1 METFLILL
9 TVFIGSSLTL
19 VSGFGL
25 GTLLMPVM
33 AIFFPLD
40 TAILLTAWV
49 HLANNLIKF
58 AFYYK
63 HISWPILLRFAPTAI
78 IGAYLGAFTL
88 DFLKDW
94 NSTLEIPALHI
105 QTSVFQFILG
115 FVLGLFAIIEWL
127 PQEKRFSFPT
137 TLLPLGG
144 AISGFFGG
152 LSGHQ
157 GALRSAFLLRANL
170 SKEVL
175 IGTGIVIATCI
186 DVTRITQYLNFE
198 KQATLMD
205 NISLLVSAVIVA
217 FLGVFLTQRWIQ
229 KVTIAW
235 LQKSIAIFLILF
247 SIAMMLGWL

>member
-1 METFLILL
+1 METFFILL

-40 TAILLTAWV
+40 TAILMTAWV

-63 HISWPILLRFAPTAI
+63 HVSWPILLRFAPTAI
-78 IGAYLGAFTL
+78 VGAYFGAFTL

-94 NSTLEIPALHI
+94 NSTFEIPALHI
-105 QTSVFQFILG
+105 QTSVFQIILG
-115 FVLGLFAIIEWL
+115 FLLGLFAIIEWL

-144 AISGFFGG
+144 SISGFFGG

-186 DVTRITQYLNFE
+186 DITRISQYLSFE
-198 KQATLMD
+198 KQKNLLD
-205 NISLLVSAVIVA
+205 NLPLLISAVMVA

>member
-78 IGAYLGAFTL
+78 IGAYLGALIL
-88 DFLKDW
+88 DYLKDW
-94 NSTLEIPALHI
+94 NSSLEVPELHI
-105 QTSVFQFILG
+105 QTSVFQIILG
-115 FVLGLFAIIEWL
+115 FLLGLFAIIEWL

-137 TLLPLGG
+137 SLLPIGG
-144 AISGFFGG
+144 AVSGFFGG

-186 DVTRITQYLNFE
+186 DVTRINHYLGTE
-198 KQATLMD
+198 KHEGILDNLPLFIQA
-205 NISLLVSAVIVA
+205 VGVA
-217 FLGVFLTQRWIQ
+217 FLGVFLTQRWIK

>member
-78 IGAYLGAFTL
+78 LGALMGSYIL
-88 DFLKDW
+88 DQLKDW
-94 NSTLEIPALHI
+94 NSPIDIASLHI
-105 QTSVFQFILG
+105 TTSTFQLTLG
-115 FVLGLFAIIEWL
+115 FLLGLFAIIEWL

-137 TLLPLGG
+137 SLLPLGG

-198 KQATLMD
+198 KQANLMD